1 MRVLR
6 LPEDLRD
13 ELKAP
18 LGTLYRC
25 DGLECV
31 KKMKEEL
38 RRATMVLAVG
48 DITAFYLLE
57 GSVTPDII
65 IVDHKTKRAPIHD
78 HVKAG
83 IHQPDYELVEVD
95 NPAATL
101 TQEFIDLIRERL
113 ESRRPTRIVVN
124 GEEDLAALPVILYAP
139 IGSAVVYGQPNEGSV
154 LVRVTPEKKA
164 HIDNLM
170 KRMTVED

>member
-1 MRVLR
+1 M
-6 LPEDLRD
+6 PEDLRD

-25 DGLECV
+25 NGVECV
-31 KKMKEEL
+31 RMMEKEL
-38 RRATMVLAVG
+38 RQATMVLAVG

-57 GSVTPDII
+57 GSVMPDLI
-65 IVDHKTKRAPIHD
+65 IVDHKTKRSPVHD

-83 IHQPDYELVEVD
+83 IHQPDYEIVEVD

-101 TQEFIDLIRERL
+101 TQEFIDLIKNTLER
-113 ESRRPTRIVVN
+113 RTPTKIVVN

-139 IGSAVVYGQPNEGSV
+139 LGSAVVYGQPNEGSV
-154 LVRVTPEKKA
+154 LVRVTAEKKL

-170 KRMTVED
+170 KRMMVED